1 MDSWLE
7 SLGYL
12 GAYLG
17 AILEGEILFLT
28 AVQMAT
34 LGYLNFWGV
43 LIAVFL
49 GTLTADWLFYWAGR
63 TRGRKYMQ
71 RFPKLQ
77 PRFERMD
84 RRMNRYDGFFL
95 FAYRFMYGFRVV
107 LPVLFG
113 VRGIPPWRFGLFS
126 LVATT
131 CWVAFFG
138 TLGYFFTDR
147 VMSRI
152 KTVQEYSW
160 IGILLVVIVVGYF
173 ALEPIKKRNKRASK
187 KEAG

>member
-1 MDSWLE
+1 MDTIIE

-49 GTLTADWLFYWAGR
+49 GTLSADWLFYWAGR
-63 TRGRKYMQ
+63 SQGKKYIQ
-71 RFPKLQ
+71 RFPRLQ

-84 RRMNRYDGFFL
+84 RRLQRFDSFFL
-95 FAYRFMYGFRVV
+95 FTYRFMYGFRIV

-113 VRGIPPWRFGLFS
+113 VRGIAPWRFGLFS
-126 LVATT
+126 LVATSA
-131 CWVAFFG
+131 WVALFG
-138 TLGYFFTDR
+138 TLGYYFTDR
-147 VMSRI
+147 IMGRI
-152 KTVQEYSW
+152 KIVQEYSW
-160 IGILLVVIVVGYF
+160 VGVILVIVLVLFFTFYPVQR
-173 ALEPIKKRNKRASK
+173 ERN
-187 KEAG
+187 E